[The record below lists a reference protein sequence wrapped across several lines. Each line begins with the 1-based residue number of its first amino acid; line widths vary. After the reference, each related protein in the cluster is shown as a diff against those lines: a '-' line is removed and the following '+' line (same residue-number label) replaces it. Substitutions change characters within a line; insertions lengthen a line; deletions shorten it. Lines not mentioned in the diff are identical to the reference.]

1 MKLRNYLMQINT
13 FLANYLPQ
21 TVTDI
26 LSLREPAIAVGIPHL
41 QEC

>member
-1 MKLRNYLMQINT
+1 MELRNYLMQINT

-26 LSLREPAIAVGIPHL
+26 LSLRKPAIAVRIPHL
-41 QEC
+41 REC